1 MATEPGSN
9 IIAGRFG
16 DGGLKG
22 GGGDDT
28 FDPMEPR
35 VAKLEADI
43 EHVKTTLTDIKQD
56 VREMRADAKSDFR
69 ILFGAVITVAIG
81 LAGLMG
87 KGFHWF

>member
-1 MATEPGSN
+1 M
-9 IIAGRFG
+9 
-16 DGGLKG
+16 KG